1 MKRLLVHAFRAGGV
15 LSLMVII
22 IASLVPGDARPHSS
36 LPGDL
41 EHVVAYAAA
50 GFGLSFLFSG
60 ASEGTV
66 LAFGLFLL
74 ACALEILQL
83 EIPGRRADTITAILS
98 GIAGG
103 CGVLVARGVMARWPW
118 LPP

>member
-1 MKRLLVHAFRAGGV
+1 MRRMLVHVFRAGGV
-15 LSLMVII
+15 ISLSVIVV
-22 IASLVPGDARPHSS
+22 ASLVPGELRPHSS

-41 EHVVAYAAA
+41 EHVVTYAAA
-50 GFGLSFLFSG
+50 GFGLSFLFSE

-98 GIAGG
+98 GMAGG
-103 CGVLVARGVMARWPW
+103 CGVKTARGVMARWPW
-118 LPP
+118 LLP